1 MVADGSRFTGRC
13 ILFLERGLVM
23 AFAYSSFTLP
33 NGMSSELEQFIKQ
46 NGTIIQ
52 LAPKTVFCKIGER
65 IGGVYYIAEG
75 RTSHY
80 IIGQNG
86 GEKLLY
92 TLSKGWFFG
101 EAINILNEASTVIS
115 KADTPTTLY
124 RLDHDTFLRLTDES
138 ALFRNAVLLES
149 AKKTLIMR
157 HEIENIT
164 FNSYKDRLL
173 KLFLVAADRS
183 ELVDGRWYNQRVH
196 YTQSDLSTIIG
207 SSRITVSKLLNELC
221 EEGVIRM
228 LNRRIQVSA
237 RLKPEDW

>member
-1 MVADGSRFTGRC
+1 
-13 ILFLERGLVM
+13 M

-33 NGMSSELEQFIKQ
+33 HGMDSELEQFIQKH
-46 NGTIIQ
+46 GTIIR
-52 LAPKTVFCKIGER
+52 LAPKTVFCKIGEN

-101 EAINILNEASTVIS
+101 EAVNFLNEPSTVIS
-115 KADTPTTLY
+115 KADIPTTLY

-138 ALFRNAVLLES
+138 PLFRNAVLMES

-157 HEIENIT
+157 HEI
-164 FNSYKDRLL
+164 
-173 KLFLVAADRS
+173 KLFLVAADRTR
-183 ELVDGRWYNQRVH
+183 LIDGQWYDQRVH
-196 YTQSDLSTIIG
+196 YSQSDLSVIIG
-207 SSRITVSKLLNELC
+207 SSRITVSKLLGELC
-221 EEGVIRM
+221 DEGVIRM
-228 LNRRIQVSA
+228 LNRRIQINA
-237 RLKPEDW
+237 RLNPEDW

>member
-1 MVADGSRFTGRC
+1 MV
-13 ILFLERGLVM
+13 
-23 AFAYSSFTLP
+23 FAYSSFTLP
-33 NGMSSELEQFIKQ
+33 NEVSSELECFIKEHSS
-46 NGTIIQ
+46 ILH

-65 IGGVYYIAEG
+65 IEAVYYIAEG

-101 EAINILNEASTVIS
+101 EAVNFLNEPSTVIS
-115 KADTPTTLY
+115 KTDTPTTLY
-124 RLDHDTFLRLTDES
+124 RLDHHTFLRLTDES
-138 ALFRNAVLLES
+138 PLFRRIVLMES

-164 FNSYKDRLL
+164 FHSYRDRLI

-183 ELVDGRWYNQRVH
+183 ALIDGQWYNQRVS
-196 YTQSDLSTIIG
+196 YSQNDLSVIIG
-207 SSRITVSKLLNELC
+207 SSRITVSKLLGELC
-221 EEGVIRM
+221 DEGVIRM
-228 LNRRIQVSA
+228 LNRKIQVNA
-237 RLKPEDW
+237 RLHLEDW

>member
-1 MVADGSRFTGRC
+1 
-13 ILFLERGLVM
+13 M

-33 NGMSSELEQFIKQ
+33 NGMDSELEQFIQKH
-46 NGTIIQ
+46 GTIIR
-52 LAPKTVFCKIGER
+52 LAPKTVFCKIGEN

-101 EAINILNEASTVIS
+101 EAVNFLNEPSTVIS
-115 KADTPTTLY
+115 KADIPTTLY

-138 ALFRNAVLLES
+138 PLFRNAVLMES

-164 FNSYKDRLL
+164 FNSYRDRLI
-173 KLFLVAADRS
+173 KLFLVAADSTR
-183 ELVDGRWYNQRVH
+183 LIDGQWYDQRVH
-196 YTQSDLSTIIG
+196 YSQSDLSVIIG
-207 SSRITVSKLLNELC
+207 SSRITVSKLLGELC
-221 EEGVIRM
+221 DEGVIRM
-228 LNRRIQVSA
+228 LNRRIQINA
-237 RLKPEDW
+237 RLNPEDW